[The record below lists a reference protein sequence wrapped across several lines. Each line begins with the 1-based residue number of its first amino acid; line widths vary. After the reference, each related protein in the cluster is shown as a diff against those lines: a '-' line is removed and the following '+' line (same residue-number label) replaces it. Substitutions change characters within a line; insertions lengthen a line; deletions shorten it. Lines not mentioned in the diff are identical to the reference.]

1 MAPVV
6 TTSSTSRTRAPCTL
20 EAARCLTANAPRT
33 FARRLPRPRPTW
45 ARVART
51 RLRAGQAFPQW
62 PFLTMPRTR
71 VIAWLWPR
79 AQRRR
84 QCSGRGTMSSE
95 RCNHAPTPDAVAMR
109 APNAPPACSN
119 PLYLRATSRSFAG
132 PSKRLSACPP
142 ASGPGTET
150 TLSQKGKLSAQS
162 QQRRGA
168 HWPSSAT
175 WLQEWQYAGN
185 TTLPTSPSTPRT
197 ARFSFIPG

>member
-1 MAPVV
+1 MRYFMAIDTIRCVGCSDCVV
-6 TTSSTSRTRAPCTL
+6 ACQTENNIPIGYCRDWIVEETSGKYPELKMEIR
-20 EAARCLTANAPRT
+20 
-33 FARRLPRPRPTW
+33 
-45 ARVART
+45 
-51 RLRAGQAFPQW
+51 
-62 PFLTMPRTR
+62 
-71 VIAWLWPR
+71 
-79 AQRRR
+79 
-84 QCSGRGTMSSE
+84 SE